1 MKKYISIDI
10 GGTAIKHSVIE
21 EDGKIIY
28 TNQIDTEAK
37 KGGRVILD
45 KAKDIIKSY
54 VSDYKIDGVC
64 VSTAGMVDP
73 KEGKIIYASSLIPN
87 YTGVE
92 IKKEIEKEFNIP
104 CEVENDVNCAALGEY
119 WLGAAKNSHS
129 CACLTIGTGIG
140 GCIII
145 GGKVIHGFSNSAG
158 EVGYMKIN
166 GSTFQEL
173 AATSKLVEK
182 VARRKKINKEEL
194 NGKII
199 FNLAREGDI
208 DCIEEIDNLVDTL
221 ALGISYIVYLIN
233 PEVVVLGGGIMAQ
246 REYLEERINTA
257 LKDKLIDKVYKS
269 VKIKFAQNQNNAG
282 MLGALY
288 NFKSKK

>member
-1 MKKYISIDI
+1 MKEYF
-10 GGTAIKHSVIE
+10 T
-21 EDGKIIY
+21 
-28 TNQIDTEAK
+28 QQQ
-37 KGGRVILD
+37 
-45 KAKDIIKSY
+45 
-54 VSDYKIDGVC
+54 
-64 VSTAGMVDP
+64 
-73 KEGKIIYASSLIPN
+73 
-87 YTGVE
+87 
-92 IKKEIEKEFNIP
+92 IEKEFNIP

-182 VARRKKINKEEL
+182 VAKRKKINKEEL

-199 FNLAREGDI
+199 FNLAKEGDI